1 MKASLRSRFRIFL
14 VPGRLHHC
22 PLLLQHHGFAW
33 WGPLCKWND
42 RAHALESSLFCPQ
55 CPETPVR
62 VLVYS
67 KTCSLSLPDGAC
79 MMYQIFHPHRWA
91 LGLPCFRVQDI
102 LAQAFR
108 HVRCVPRA
116 MAGVQGPASGA
127 AAGCP
132 PVLGLVCLF
141 LCLLFFLWQERN
153 F

>member
-79 MMYQIFHPHRWA
+79 MMYQCSIPTGGPWVSPVSESKTSWHRPSGTSAVCPGQWQVCKA
-91 LGLPCFRVQDI
+91 RLQGL
-102 LAQAFR
+102 L
-108 HVRCVPRA
+108 
-116 MAGVQGPASGA
+116 
-127 AAGCP
+127 
-132 PVLGLVCLF
+132 PVVLQCLV
-141 LCLLFFLWQERN
+141 
-153 F
+153 